1 MNIEVEKL
9 LSILIKKTGVDTIM
23 LSENL
28 EVENLYL
35 YDI

>member
-1 MNIEVEKL
+1 MNIEVEKR
-9 LSILIKKTGVDTIM
+9 LSILIKKIEVGIIM

-28 EVENLYL
+28 EGENLYL